1 MSKSFWSKVDPRL
14 WGRRGCKNRSFLR
27 TFRKFNQRFVWLLI
41 RVEKSRRKI
50 FLFEKNT
57 NYSIEIVVM
66 DSSIFN
72 LERVEFDVALSTIF
86 LTKIKYPITNV
97 EPLCFH
103 SSIGNSGGRKK
114 MLERNGNRGRE
125 EKDNNPVQSPD
136 RSRNIITLTI

>member
-1 MSKSFWSKVDPRL
+1 
-14 WGRRGCKNRSFLR
+14 
-27 TFRKFNQRFVWLLI
+27 
-41 RVEKSRRKI
+41 
-50 FLFEKNT
+50 
-57 NYSIEIVVM
+57 M

-125 EKDNNPVQSPD
+125 EKDNNPVQS
-136 RSRNIITLTI
+136 RTAAVT